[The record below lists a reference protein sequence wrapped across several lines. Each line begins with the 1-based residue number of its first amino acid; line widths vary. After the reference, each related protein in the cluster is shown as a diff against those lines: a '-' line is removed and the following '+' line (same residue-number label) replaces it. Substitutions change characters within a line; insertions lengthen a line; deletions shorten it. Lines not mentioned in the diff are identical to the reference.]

1 MAQLLESASTIASP
15 RAAAATGHG
24 VSSLSAAG
32 ALAWR
37 EMIRFFRQPNRI
49 VGAVGTPIV
58 FWILFGLGLQG
69 SFRAGGTESGP
80 SFLQYYFPGSLVL
93 TMLFTAI
100 FSTISV
106 IEDRREGILQAVLVS
121 PTPRWGMVLGK
132 VLGGT
137 LLALSQALIFLL
149 AVVFLPFWPGLFD
162 LLQLVALLF
171 VAGMAL
177 TSVGLVFAWRTDS
190 TQGFHA
196 VMNLVLM
203 PMWLLSGAFF
213 PAPAWSSDL
222 SATQQIMH
230 VAIRLNPLSYSV
242 AGARHLLG
250 GGATPGVWMP
260 SLAVC
265 WTVTILFAA
274 LAYLAAWRIAA
285 GPSQG
290 DLT

>member
-1 MAQLLESASTIASP
+1 
-15 RAAAATGHG
+15 
-24 VSSLSAAG
+24 
-32 ALAWR
+32 
-37 EMIRFFRQPNRI
+37 MIRFFRQPNRI
-49 VGAVGTPIV
+49 IGAVGTPIV

-69 SFRAGGTESGP
+69 SFRAGGADSGP
-80 SFLQYYFPGSLVL
+80 TFLQYYFPGSLVL

-121 PTPRWGMVLGK
+121 PTPRWAMVLGK
-132 VLGGT
+132 VVGGA

-162 LLQLVALLF
+162 LLQLVVLLF

-177 TSVGLVFAWRTDS
+177 TSVGLLFAWRTDS

-222 SATQQIMH
+222 SPTQQIVH
-230 VAIRLNPLSYSV
+230 FAIRWNPLSYSV

-250 GGATPGVWMP
+250 GGETPGVWLP
-260 SLAVC
+260 SLSVC
-265 WTVTILFAA
+265 WAVTFLFAA
-274 LAYLAAWRIAA
+274 IAYLAAWRIAA
-285 GPSQG
+285 RPSQG
-290 DLT
+290 DLI

>member
-1 MAQLLESASTIASP
+1 MAQQLESIP
-15 RAAAATGHG
+15 AAAPPLAIGAAPR
-24 VSSLSAAG
+24 SAPGLPAAR

-37 EMIRFFRQPNRI
+37 DMIRFFRQPNRI
-49 VGAVGTPIV
+49 IGAVGTPVV

-69 SFRAGGTESGP
+69 SFRAGGGESGP

-121 PTPRWGMVLGK
+121 PTPRWAMVLGK
-132 VLGGT
+132 VLGGA

-162 LLQLVALLF
+162 LLQLVVLLF

-177 TSVGLVFAWRTDS
+177 TSVGLLFAWRTDS

-196 VMNLVLM
+196 IMNLVLM

-213 PAPAWSSDL
+213 PAPAWSPDL
-222 SATQQIMH
+222 TLSQQVMH
-230 VAIRLNPLSYSV
+230 AAIRLNPLSYGV

-250 GGATPGVWMP
+250 GGETAGVWLP
-260 SLAVC
+260 SITTC
-265 WTVTILFAA
+265 WIITILFAA
-274 LAYLAAWRIAA
+274 VTYLAAWRIAA
-285 GPSQG
+285 APSRG
-290 DLT
+290 DVA